1 MFAKII
7 GVVTAII
14 IFFLYFKWRS
24 ADPVLETMF
33 GILLALLGGYWA
45 WWATGRRQRRMEQG
59 ESREQGGSGPTDGKP
74 PS

>member
-14 IFFLYFKWRS
+14 IFFLYFKWRGT
-24 ADPVLETMF
+24 DPVLETML

-45 WWATGRRQRRMEQG
+45 WWATVRRQRRIEAD
-59 ESREQGGSGPTDGKP
+59 QGGTPSGDGTP
-74 PS
+74 RQ